1 MNTLRGTETLTRT
14 GTSVAGVAESAV
26 ESARASDDGGLQERG
41 VVLGRG
47 PERPAG
53 LGQQPLDHDTAAQPA
68 VQGDGPRVGPAP
80 DDELLEVACG
90 SAFFLEK
97 YAGHVGRV
105 AGLDLS
111 DVQIDLAR
119 QRLADRI
126 AAGTAEIVQGDAGTL
141 PWPDETFSVVT
152 VMGSFECFP
161 EPEKVLA
168 ELYRVL
174 RRGGRAVMN
183 IGEWVEPGTQTHR
196 MLDALWV
203 WSEDDVR
210 RMVEQAGFTDVAMSY
225 ASTAVNRLDELISKR
240 MGGIAADMRTVHAT
254 KA

>member
-1 MNTLRGTETLTRT
+1 VVGAAGT
-14 GTSVAGVAESAV
+14 AV
-26 ESARASDDGGLQERG
+26 ESAKAAITDGFRNAAWSWAGVPSGPLGWVSSHWTMPRLHSQVYKVMERELALQ
-41 VVLGRG
+41 
-47 PERPAG
+47 
-53 LGQQPLDHDTAAQPA
+53 
-68 VQGDGPRVGPAP
+68 P
-80 DDELLEVACG
+80 DDDLLEVACG
-90 SAFFLEK
+90 SAFFLDK
-97 YAGHVGRV
+97 YARHVGRV

-126 AAGTAEIVQGDAGTL
+126 AAGTAEIVHGDAGTL

-161 EPEKVLA
+161 EPETVLA
-168 ELYRVL
+168 ELFRVL
-174 RRGGRAVMN
+174 RPGGRAVMN
-183 IGEWVEPGTQTHR
+183 IGEWVKPGTQTHR

-210 RMVEQAGFTDVAMSY
+210 RMVEQAGFTDVTMTY
-225 ASTAVNRLDELISKR
+225 ASTAVNQLDELISKR

-254 KA
+254 RA

>member
-1 MNTLRGTETLTRT
+1 MRGTEVLTRT
-14 GTSVAGVAESAV
+14 GASVAGVAQSAAESA
-26 ESARASDDGGLQERG
+26 
-41 VVLGRG
+41 
-47 PERPAG
+47 
-53 LGQQPLDHDTAAQPA
+53 TAATTAGFRHLAWSWAGVPS
-68 VQGDGPRVGPAP
+68 GPLGWVSSHWTMPRLHSQLYKVMDRELVLQP

-90 SAFFLEK
+90 SAYFLEK

-161 EPEKVLA
+161 DPEKVLT
-168 ELYRVL
+168 ELHRVL
-174 RRGGRAVMN
+174 QPGGRAVMN

-210 RMVEQAGFTDVAMSY
+210 RMVEQAGFTDVAISY
-225 ASTAVNRLDELISKR
+225 ASTAVNQLDEFLSKH

>member
-1 MNTLRGTETLTRT
+1 MRGTETLTRT
-14 GTSVAGVAESAV
+14 GKTAAGVAESAV
-26 ESARASDDGGLQERG
+26 ESARAAMTTGVRNVAWSWAGVPSGPLGWVSSHWTMPRLHSQLYKVMDRELALQ
-41 VVLGRG
+41 
-47 PERPAG
+47 
-53 LGQQPLDHDTAAQPA
+53 
-68 VQGDGPRVGPAP
+68 P

-90 SAFFLEK
+90 SGFFLNK
-97 YAGHVGRV
+97 YAAHVARV

-126 AAGTAEIVQGDAGTL
+126 AAGTAEVVQGDAGAL
-141 PWPDETFSVVT
+141 PWPDETFSVVS

-161 EPEKVLA
+161 EPEKALA
-168 ELYRVL
+168 ELFRVL
-174 RRGGRAVMN
+174 RPGGRMVAN

-196 MLDALWV
+196 MLLDTMWV

-210 RMVEQAGFTDVAMSY
+210 SMVERAGFSDLTMTYD
-225 ASTAVNRLDELISKR
+225 STAVNRLDEAISKR
-240 MGGIAADMRTVHAT
+240 MGGIAADMRTVRAT

>member
-1 MNTLRGTETLTRT
+1 MRGTEVLTRT

-26 ESARASDDGGLQERG
+26 EAATAAMT
-41 VVLGRG
+41 
-47 PERPAG
+47 AG
-53 LGQQPLDHDTAAQPA
+53 LRNMAWSWAGVPSGPLGWVSSHWTM
-68 VQGDGPRVGPAP
+68 PRLHSQLYRVMERELALQP

-90 SAFFLEK
+90 SAFFLVK

-126 AAGTAEIVQGDAGTL
+126 SAGTAEIVQGDASML
-141 PWPDETFSVVT
+141 PWPDATFSVVT

-161 EPEKVLA
+161 APEKVLA

-174 RRGGRAVMN
+174 RPGGRAVMN
-183 IGEWVEPGTQTHR
+183 IGEWVAPGTQTHR
-196 MLDALWV
+196 MLDVLWV

-210 RMVEQAGFTDVAMSY
+210 HMVEQAGFTDVDMSY
-225 ASTAVNRLDELISKR
+225 ASTAVNRLDELVSKR

-254 KA
+254 KV

>member
-1 MNTLRGTETLTRT
+1 MRGTEALTRT
-14 GTSVAGVAESAV
+14 GASAAGVAWSAV
-26 ESARASDDGGLQERG
+26 ESGRAAATVGLRTVAWSWA
-41 VVLGRG
+41 VVPSGPLGWVSS
-47 PERPAG
+47 
-53 LGQQPLDHDTAAQPA
+53 HWTM
-68 VQGDGPRVGPAP
+68 PRLHSQLYKVMDRELALQP

-97 YAGHVGRV
+97 YARHVGRV

-111 DVQIDLAR
+111 DLQIDLAR
-119 QRLADRI
+119 ERLADRI
-126 AAGTAEIVQGDAGTL
+126 EAGTAEIVQGDAGRL
-141 PWPDETFSVVT
+141 PWADESFSVVT

-174 RRGGRAVMN
+174 GRGGRAVMN

-210 RMVEQAGFTDVAMSY
+210 RMVEQAGFTEVAISY
-225 ASTAVNRLDELISKR
+225 ASTAVNRLDEMISRR
-240 MGGIAADMRTVHAT
+240 MGGIAADMRIVHAIR
-254 KA
+254 A

>member
-1 MNTLRGTETLTRT
+1 MRGTEALTRT
-14 GTSVAGVAESAV
+14 GASVAGVAESAV
-26 ESARASDDGGLQERG
+26 ESA
-41 VVLGRG
+41 
-47 PERPAG
+47 
-53 LGQQPLDHDTAAQPA
+53 TAAMTAGFRNMAWSWAGVPS
-68 VQGDGPRVGPAP
+68 GPLGWVSSHWTMPRLHSQLYKVMDRELALQP

-225 ASTAVNRLDELISKR
+225 ASTAVNRLDDVISKR
-240 MGGIAADMRTVHAT
+240 MGAIAADMRTVHAT

>member
-1 MNTLRGTETLTRT
+1 MRGTEAVTRT
-14 GTSVAGVAESAV
+14 GAAVAGVAEAAV
-26 ESARASDDGGLQERG
+26 ESATAALE
-41 VVLGRG
+41 
-47 PERPAG
+47 AG
-53 LGQQPLDHDTAAQPA
+53 LRNAAWSWAVVPSGPLGWVSSHWTM
-68 VQGDGPRVGPAP
+68 PRLHSQLYRVMDRELALQP

-126 AAGTAEIVQGDAGTL
+126 AAGTAEIVRGDAGAL

-174 RRGGRAVMN
+174 RGGGRAVMN
-183 IGEWVEPGTQTHR
+183 IGEWVEAGTQTHR

-225 ASTAVNRLDELISKR
+225 ASTAANRLDEMISKR
-240 MGGIAADMRTVHAT
+240 VGGIAADMRTVHAT

>member
-1 MNTLRGTETLTRT
+1 MAW
-14 GTSVAGVAESAV
+14 SWAV
-26 ESARASDDGGLQERG
+26 VPSGPLGWVNSHWTMPRLHSQLYKVMARELALQ
-41 VVLGRG
+41 
-47 PERPAG
+47 
-53 LGQQPLDHDTAAQPA
+53 
-68 VQGDGPRVGPAP
+68 P

-126 AAGTAEIVQGDAGTL
+126 AAGTAEIVQGDACTL

-168 ELYRVL
+168 ESYRVL
-174 RRGGRAVMN
+174 RQGGRAVMN
-183 IGEWVEPGTQTHR
+183 IGEWVEDGTQTHR

-210 RMVEQAGFTDVAMSY
+210 RMVEQAGFTDVTISY
-225 ASTAVNRLDELISKR
+225 ASTAVNRLDDVISKR
-240 MGGIAADMRTVHAT
+240 MGGIAADMRTVRAT

>member
-1 MNTLRGTETLTRT
+1 M
-14 GTSVAGVAESAV
+14 SAAGVAQAAA
-26 ESARASDDGGLQERG
+26 ESARAAMTAGFRNVARSWA
-41 VVLGRG
+41 VVPSGPLGRISS
-47 PERPAG
+47 RW
-53 LGQQPLDHDTAAQPA
+53 TM
-68 VQGDGPRVGPAP
+68 PRLHSQLYRVMDRELALHP

-90 SAFFLEK
+90 SAYFLDK
-97 YAGHVGRV
+97 YAGHVRRV

-111 DVQIDLAR
+111 DVQVGLAR

-161 EPEKVLA
+161 DPEQVLA
-168 ELYRVL
+168 ELHRVL
-174 RRGGRAVMN
+174 RPGGRAVMN

-196 MLDALWV
+196 MLDLMWV

-210 RMVEQAGFTDVAMSY
+210 RMVEQAGFTDVTISY
-225 ASTAVNRLDELISKR
+225 ASTAVNRLDDVISKR
-240 MGGIAADMRTVHAT
+240 MGGIAADMRTVRAT

>member
-1 MNTLRGTETLTRT
+1 MRGTQALART
-14 GTSVAGVAESAV
+14 GASVAGVAEAAV
-26 ESARASDDGGLQERG
+26 ESA
-41 VVLGRG
+41 
-47 PERPAG
+47 
-53 LGQQPLDHDTAAQPA
+53 TAAMTAGFRNAAWSWA
-68 VQGDGPRVGPAP
+68 VVPSGPLGWVSSHWSMPRLHSQLYKVMDRELALKP

-126 AAGTAEIVQGDAGTL
+126 AAGTAQIVQGDAGSL
-141 PWPDETFSVVT
+141 PWPDATFTVVT

-210 RMVEQAGFTDVAMSY
+210 RMVEQAGFTDLSISY
-225 ASTAVNRLDELISKR
+225 ASTAVNRLDELISSR
-240 MGGIAADMRTVHAT
+240 TGGIAADMRTVHAT

>member
-1 MNTLRGTETLTRT
+1 MMGTHALTRT
-14 GTSVAGVAESAV
+14 GTSVVGVAESAV
-26 ESARASDDGGLQERG
+26 ESAKAAMTAGFRNAAWSWAGVPSGPLGWVSSHWTMPRLHSQVYKVMDRELALQ
-41 VVLGRG
+41 
-47 PERPAG
+47 
-53 LGQQPLDHDTAAQPA
+53 
-68 VQGDGPRVGPAP
+68 P

-90 SAFFLEK
+90 SAFFLDN
-97 YAGHVGRV
+97 YARHVGRV

-126 AAGTAEIVQGDAGTL
+126 VAGTAEIVHGDAGTL

-161 EPEKVLA
+161 EPETVLA
-168 ELYRVL
+168 ELFRVL
-174 RRGGRAVMN
+174 RPGGRAVMN

-210 RMVEQAGFTDVAMSY
+210 RMVEQAGFSDVTMTY
-225 ASTAVNRLDELISKR
+225 ASTAVNQLDELISKR